1 MDSTMIRI
9 GAAVLAVI
17 ILAVIIFRRR
27 GKSIE

>member
-1 MDSTMIRI
+1 MDSTVIRI

-27 GKSIE
+27 GKSVE

>member
-1 MDSTMIRI
+1 MDSTVIRI

>member
-1 MDSTMIRI
+1 MDSSMIRI